1 MENNTNQNISQEK
14 EIDLLDFARK
24 LWAKRKFIFKCSGI
38 GLVIGTV
45 IAFSIPKEYQTTVVL
60 APESNNSG
68 TAGNMGALAA
78 MAGINIGGQQQDVLA
93 SPDIFPTLL
102 ESTPFI
108 TGLFNVKVVDL
119 QNNINTTLYSYLK
132 DFQSEPWWG
141 YILGVPSKIM
151 GVFSNSNQY
160 VESNVLNEF
169 VLTREQL
176 DVFENLKGRIN
187 ISIEKKTGIITL
199 TSLMQSPQISA
210 CVADTVTSYLQDYI
224 IKYRTE
230 KARQDLV
237 FTEKLYNEAKND
249 YYNVQQKYATYSDEN
264 LNVISARYRT
274 TQERLQNEMTLAYG
288 VYNQMAQQLQMAKVK
303 VQDTTPVYTIIQP
316 AVKPLVPNKPNKKLV
331 IVSFVFLFFIGACA
345 YLLRN
350 DIYHILRSE

>member
-14 EIDLLDFARK
+14 EIDLLDLAKK
-24 LWAKRKFIFKCSGI
+24 LWAKRKFIVKCSCI
-38 GLVIGTV
+38 GLIVGIV
-45 IAFSIPKEYQTTVVL
+45 IAFSIPKEYQTTVIL

-102 ESTPFI
+102 KSTPFI
-108 TGLFNVKVVDL
+108 TGLFDVKIADAEKD
-119 QNNINTTLYSYLK
+119 IDTTLYSYLK
-132 DFQSEPWWG
+132 DDQSRPWWG
-141 YILGVPSKIM
+141 YILGVPSKII
-151 GVFSNSNQY
+151 GVFSSNNNYQ
-160 VESNVLNEF
+160 VESRVLDGSL
-169 VLTREQL
+169 LTREQL
-176 DVFENLKGRIN
+176 NVFENLKGRIN

-199 TSLMQSPQISA
+199 TSLMQSSQISA
-210 CVADTVTSYLQDYI
+210 YVADTVTSYLQDYI

-230 KARQDLV
+230 KARQDLA
-237 FTEKLYNEAKND
+237 FTERLYNEAKND
-249 YYNVQQKYATYSDEN
+249 YYKAQQNYATYSDEN

-274 TQERLQNEMTLAYG
+274 TQERLQNEMSLAYG

-316 AVKPLVPNKPNKKLV
+316 AVRPLIPIKPNKKL
-331 IVSFVFLFFIGACA
+331 IVASFILFFGIGACS
-345 YLLRN
+345 YIIGKDFLKEK
-350 DIYHILRSE
+350 I